1 MVMARG
7 GYTFDDIRQMST
19 SEITFL
25 YHYQRL
31 VVQEQ
36 QQFLVSTLGV
46 VWDRESVSQVSAES
60 GSNSTPAAP
69 LTKLFIPLSLAIN
82 PDVADFVKSQFG
94 VSGASPGKAP
104 YIAGGDYIPKSNENI
119 VSMGELSRDE
129 FLEMIGR
136 KPKKSS
142 KS

>member
-1 MVMARG
+1 MARG

-36 QQFLVSTLGV
+36 QQFLVSALGV
-46 VWDRESVSQVSAES
+46 VWDRESVSQVSAEP
-60 GSNSTPAAP
+60 GSNSNSAP
-69 LTKLFIPLSLAIN
+69 LNKLFIPLSLAIN
-82 PDVADFVKSQFG
+82 PDVAEFVKSQFG
-94 VSGASPGKAP
+94 VSGTGSAGKAP
-104 YIAGGDYIPKSNENI
+104 YIAGGDYIPKSNEKI

-136 KPKKSS
+136 KPKKTS
-142 KS
+142 KPS